1 MPGYQHH
8 IAIVAHDN
16 KKTELLS
23 WANFNRG
30 TLSSHHL
37 YATGTTGTM
46 LAYELGLPVTRLL
59 SGPVGGD
66 QQIGA
71 KIAEGV
77 IDTLIFFWDPLEAQP
92 HDPDVKALLRIGAVW
107 NVPMACNAAT
117 ADLLISSPLLG
128 KEWANKPEF
137 LPRDWEPEQGERS

>member
-1 MPGYQHH
+1 MSFQHNV
-8 IAIVAHDN
+8 ALVAHDN
-16 KKTELLS
+16 KKKELLD
-23 WANFNRG
+23 WAAFNRG
-30 TLSSHHL
+30 TLAGQKL
-37 YATGTTGTM
+37 FATGTTGTM

-71 KIAEGV
+71 MIAEGR

-107 NVPMACNAAT
+107 NIPMACNAAT
-117 ADLLISSPLLG
+117 ADLLISSPLMS
-128 KEWANKPEF
+128 EPWANRPDIA
-137 LPRDWEPEQGERS
+137 PRTWDADRISG